1 MEQTENYSE
10 RAILVGLIT
19 PEQDERKANEYLDE
33 LEFLSDTA
41 GAVTVK
47 KFLQRL
53 DYPNS
58 KTFVGSGKLEEIKVF
73 VQDENNDISLAIFDD
88 ELSPAQLRNL
98 ESELKIK
105 ILDRTNFFTTSF

>member
-58 KTFVGSGKLEEIKVF
+58 KTFVGSGKLEEIK
-73 VQDENNDISLAIFDD
+73 A
-88 ELSPAQLRNL
+88 
-98 ESELKIK
+98 
-105 ILDRTNFFTTSF
+105 

>member
-1 MEQTENYSE
+1 MEQQDNIFLE

-53 DYPNS
+53 E
-58 KTFVGSGKLEEIKVF
+58 F
-73 VQDENNDISLAIFDD
+73 DENFAKAIF
-88 ELSPAQLRNL
+88 LSDKIQKL
-98 ESELKIK
+98 SVDSLK
-105 ILDRTNFFTTSF
+105 DFCGHR